1 MANVQ
6 ELVSLVI
13 SGDVD
18 QVKSTTQQLLDAGED
33 PMKIIDEGL
42 VYGINVV
49 GERFKEGEMYVPE
62 MMMSAQA
69 MKAGV
74 ELAKGIISGVEIS
87 TAGKVV
93 IGTVA
98 GDLHDIGKNL
108 VAMML
113 ESSGFDVVDLGV
125 DVETDGF
132 IAAVKEHNP
141 QIVGM
146 SALLT
151 TTMPA
156 MKDVI
161 AALQEGGLRNDV
173 KVIIG
178 GAPVTKEFANEIG
191 ADGFGADAA
200 LAIDLCKELVA

>member
-1 MANVQ
+1 VASMQ
-6 ELVSLVI
+6 ELISLVI

-18 QVKSTTQQLLDAGED
+18 KVKSTTQQMLDAGED

-42 VYGINVV
+42 VAGINVV
-49 GERFKEGEMYVPE
+49 GDRFKEGEMYVPE

-74 ELAKGIISGVEIS
+74 ELAKEKVSGVEMS

-125 DVETDGF
+125 DVETDKF
-132 IAAVKEHNP
+132 IASVKEHNP

-161 AALQEGGLRNDV
+161 AVLQEGDLRNGV

-178 GAPVTKEFANEIG
+178 GAPVTNDYANEIV
-191 ADGFGADAA
+191 ADGYAADAA
-200 LAIDLCKELVA
+200 IAIDLCKELVG

>member
-1 MANVQ
+1 MASMQ
-6 ELVSLVI
+6 ELISLVI

-18 QVKSTTQQLLDAGED
+18 KVKSTTQQMLDAGED

-42 VYGINVV
+42 VAGINVV
-49 GERFKEGEMYVPE
+49 GDRFKEGEMYVPE

-74 ELAKGIISGVEIS
+74 ELAKEKVSGVEMS

-125 DVETDGF
+125 DVETDKF
-132 IAAVKEHNP
+132 IASVKEHNP

-161 AALQEGGLRNDV
+161 AVLQEGDLRNGV

-178 GAPVTKEFANEIG
+178 GAPVTNDYANEIV
-191 ADGFGADAA
+191 ADGYAADAA
-200 LAIDLCKELVA
+200 IAIDLCKELVG

>member
-1 MANVQ
+1 MASMQ
-6 ELVSLVI
+6 ELISLVI

-18 QVKSTTQQLLDAGED
+18 KVKSTTQQMLDAGED

-42 VYGINVV
+42 VAGINVV
-49 GERFKEGEMYVPE
+49 GDRFKEGEMYVPE

-74 ELAKGIISGVEIS
+74 ELAKEKVSGVEMS

-125 DVETDGF
+125 DVETDKF
-132 IAAVKEHNP
+132 IASVKEHNP

-161 AALQEGGLRNDV
+161 AVLQEGDLRNGV

-178 GAPVTKEFANEIG
+178 GAPVTNDYANEIG
-191 ADGFGADAA
+191 ADGYAADAA
-200 LAIDLCKELVA
+200 IAIDSCKELVG

>member
-1 MANVQ
+1 MASLQ
-6 ELVSLVI
+6 ELMSLVI

-18 QVKSTTQQLLDAGED
+18 KVKSTTQQMLDAGED

-42 VYGINVV
+42 VNGINVV
-49 GERFKEGEMYVPE
+49 GDRFKEGEMYVPE

-74 ELAKGIISGVEIS
+74 ELAKEKISGVEIAS
-87 TAGKVV
+87 AGKVV

-161 AALQEGGLRNDV
+161 AALQEGDLRNGV
-173 KVIIG
+173 KVVIG
-178 GAPVTKEFANEIG
+178 GAPVTKDYANEIG
-191 ADGFGADAA
+191 ADGFAADAA
-200 LAIDLCKELVA
+200 IAIDLCKELVS

>member
-6 ELVSLVI
+6 ELVSFVI

-18 QVKSTTQQLLDAGED
+18 KVKSTTQQLLDAGED
-33 PMKIIDEGL
+33 PMKIIDDGL
-42 VYGINVV
+42 VNGINVV

-74 ELAKGIISGVEIS
+74 ELAKEKVSGIEIT

-178 GAPVTKEFANEIG
+178 GAPVTKEYANEIG

-200 LAIDLCKELVA
+200 LAIDLCKE

>member
-1 MANVQ
+1 MANLQ
-6 ELVSLVI
+6 ELVSSVI

-18 QVKSTTQQLLDAGED
+18 KVKSATQQLLDAGED

-42 VYGINVV
+42 VKGINVV

-74 ELAKGIISGVEIS
+74 ELAKEKVSGAEIS

-125 DVETDGF
+125 DVGTDGF

-156 MKDVI
+156 MKEVI

-173 KVIIG
+173 KVVIG

-200 LAIDLCKELVA
+200 LTIDLCKELVA

>member
-1 MANVQ
+1 VANVQ
-6 ELVSLVI
+6 ELVSFVI

-18 QVKSTTQQLLDAGED
+18 KVKSTTQQLLDAGED
-33 PMKIIDEGL
+33 PMKIIDDGL
-42 VYGINVV
+42 VNGINVV

-74 ELAKGIISGVEIS
+74 ELAKEKVSGIEIT

-178 GAPVTKEFANEIG
+178 GAPVTKEYANEIG

-200 LAIDLCKELVA
+200 LAIDLCKELVV

>member
-1 MANVQ
+1 VASMQ
-6 ELVSLVI
+6 ELISLVI

-18 QVKSTTQQLLDAGED
+18 KVKSTTQQMLDAGED

-42 VYGINVV
+42 VAGINVV
-49 GERFKEGEMYVPE
+49 GDRFKEGEMYVPE

-74 ELAKGIISGVEIS
+74 ELAKEKVSGVEMS

-125 DVETDGF
+125 DVETDKF
-132 IAAVKEHNP
+132 IASVKEHNP

-161 AALQEGGLRNDV
+161 AVLQEGDLRNGV

-178 GAPVTKEFANEIG
+178 GAPVTNDYANEIG
-191 ADGFGADAA
+191 ADGYAADAA
-200 LAIDLCKELVA
+200 IAIDLCKELVG

>member
-1 MANVQ
+1 VASMQ
-6 ELVSLVI
+6 ELISLVI

-18 QVKSTTQQLLDAGED
+18 KVKSTTQQMLDAGED

-42 VYGINVV
+42 VAGINVV
-49 GERFKEGEMYVPE
+49 GDRFKEGEMYVPE

-74 ELAKGIISGVEIS
+74 ELAKEKVSGVEMS

-125 DVETDGF
+125 DVETDKF
-132 IAAVKEHNP
+132 IASVKEHNP

-161 AALQEGGLRNDV
+161 AALQEGDLRNGV

-178 GAPVTKEFANEIG
+178 GAPVTNDYANEIG
-191 ADGFGADAA
+191 ADGYAADAA
-200 LAIDLCKELVA
+200 IAIDLCKELVG

>member
-6 ELVSLVI
+6 ELVSFVI

-18 QVKSTTQQLLDAGED
+18 KVKSTTQQLLDAGED
-33 PMKIIDEGL
+33 PMKIIDDGL
-42 VYGINVV
+42 VNGINVV

-74 ELAKGIISGVEIS
+74 ELAKEKVSGIEIT

-178 GAPVTKEFANEIG
+178 GAPVTKEYANEIG

-200 LAIDLCKELVA
+200 LAIDLCKEVVA

>member
-6 ELVSLVI
+6 ELVSFVI

-18 QVKSTTQQLLDAGED
+18 KVKSTTQQLLDAGED
-33 PMKIIDEGL
+33 PMKIIDDGL
-42 VYGINVV
+42 VNGINVV

-74 ELAKGIISGVEIS
+74 ELAKEKVSGIEIT

-178 GAPVTKEFANEIG
+178 GAPVTKEYANEIG

-200 LAIDLCKELVA
+200 LAIDLCKELVV

>member
-1 MANVQ
+1 MASMQ
-6 ELVSLVI
+6 ELISLVI

-18 QVKSTTQQLLDAGED
+18 KVKSTTQQMLDAGED

-42 VYGINVV
+42 VAGINVV
-49 GERFKEGEMYVPE
+49 GDRFKEGEMYVPE

-74 ELAKGIISGVEIS
+74 ELAKEKVSGVEMS

-125 DVETDGF
+125 DVETDKF
-132 IAAVKEHNP
+132 IASVKEHNP

-161 AALQEGGLRNDV
+161 AVLQEGDLRNGV

-178 GAPVTKEFANEIG
+178 GAPVTNDYANEIG
-191 ADGFGADAA
+191 ADGYAADAA
-200 LAIDLCKELVA
+200 IAIDLCKEPLH

>member
-1 MANVQ
+1 MASMQ
-6 ELVSLVI
+6 ELISLVI

-18 QVKSTTQQLLDAGED
+18 KVKSTTQQMLDAGED

-42 VYGINVV
+42 VAGINVV
-49 GERFKEGEMYVPE
+49 GDRFKEGEMYVPE

-74 ELAKGIISGVEIS
+74 ELAKEKVSGVEMS

-125 DVETDGF
+125 DVETDKF
-132 IAAVKEHNP
+132 IASVKEHNP

-161 AALQEGGLRNDV
+161 AALQEGDLRNGV

-178 GAPVTKEFANEIG
+178 GAPVTNDYANEIG
-191 ADGFGADAA
+191 ADGYAADAA
-200 LAIDLCKELVA
+200 IAIDLCKELVG

>member
-1 MANVQ
+1 MASMQ
-6 ELVSLVI
+6 ELISLVI

-18 QVKSTTQQLLDAGED
+18 KVKSTTQQMLDAGED

-42 VYGINVV
+42 VAGINVV
-49 GERFKEGEMYVPE
+49 GDRFKEGEMYVPE

-74 ELAKGIISGVEIS
+74 ELAKEKVSGVEMS

-125 DVETDGF
+125 DVETDKF
-132 IAAVKEHNP
+132 IASVKEHNP

-161 AALQEGGLRNDV
+161 AVLQEGDLRNGV

-178 GAPVTKEFANEIG
+178 GAPVTNDYANEIG
-191 ADGFGADAA
+191 ADGYAADAA
-200 LAIDLCKELVA
+200 IAIDLCKELVG

>member
-6 ELVSLVI
+6 ELVSFVI

-18 QVKSTTQQLLDAGED
+18 KVKSTTLQLLDAGED
-33 PMKIIDEGL
+33 PMKIIDDGL
-42 VYGINVV
+42 VNGINVV

-74 ELAKGIISGVEIS
+74 ELAKEKVSGIEIT

-132 IAAVKEHNP
+132 IAAVKEHKP

-178 GAPVTKEFANEIG
+178 GAPVTKEYANEIG

-200 LAIDLCKELVA
+200 LAIDLCKEVVA